1 MKLVQ
6 KFILPL
12 LLIAVIVLIYFTYF
26 SPKEGLGSFSDFDT
40 NNTANKDITV
50 RVLSEKGVIKDTQNG
65 VSTFY
70 VVDNNGTE
78 VLVHAP
84 LDVQRNIQ
92 SAEKIIL
99 KGHLHPDHFHAVE
112 VKIE

>member
-6 KFILPL
+6 KFILPFL
-12 LLIAVIVLIYFTYF
+12 VISLIFIIYFIYF

-40 NNTANKDITV
+40 NNSANKDIKV
-50 RVLSEKGVIKDTQNG
+50 RLLSDKGVSKDLPNG
-65 VSTFY
+65 ITSFY
-70 VVDNNGTE
+70 VVDNSGTQ
-78 VLVHAP
+78 VLVQAP
-84 LDVQRNIQ
+84 LNVPENIK

-112 VKIE
+112 VQIE

>member
-1 MKLVQ
+1 MNLVQ

-40 NNTANKDITV
+40 NNTANKDIKV
-50 RVLSEKGVIKDTQNG
+50 RILSEKGVTKDIQNG
-65 VSTFY
+65 VTTFY
-70 VVDNNGTE
+70 AVDNNGTE
-78 VLVHAP
+78 VLVQAP
-84 LDVQRNIQ
+84 LDVPGNIQ

-112 VKIE
+112 VHIE

>member
-1 MKLVQ
+1 MKFVQ
-6 KFILPL
+6 KLILPL
-12 LLIAVIVLIYFTYF
+12 LLIAVIVLVYFIYF

-40 NNTANKDITV
+40 NNTANKDIKV
-50 RVLSEKGVIKDTQNG
+50 RVLYEKGITKDAQNG
-65 VSTFY
+65 VTTFY

-78 VLVHAP
+78 VLVQAP
-84 LDVQRNIQ
+84 LDVPGNIQ

>member
-6 KFILPL
+6 KLVLPL
-12 LLIAVIVLIYFTYF
+12 LLIAVIVLIYITYF
-26 SPKEGLGSFSDFDT
+26 SPKEGLGSFSDFDA
-40 NNTANKDITV
+40 NNTANKDIKV
-50 RVLSEKGVIKDTQNG
+50 RVLSEKGVKKDAQNG
-65 VSTFY
+65 VTSFY

-78 VLVHAP
+78 VLVQAP
-84 LDVQRNIQ
+84 LDVPGDIQ

-112 VKIE
+112 VQIE